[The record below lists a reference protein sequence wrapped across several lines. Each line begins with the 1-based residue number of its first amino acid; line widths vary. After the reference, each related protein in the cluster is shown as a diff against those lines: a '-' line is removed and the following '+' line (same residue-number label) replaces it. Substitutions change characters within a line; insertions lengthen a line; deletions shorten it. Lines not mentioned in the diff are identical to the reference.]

1 MMRGEGGVG
10 ESSSR
15 ARAKTQRG
23 KENSEIFMRDM
34 QENRKSQAHDACVWE
49 WEKKKK
55 SIILIRGLA
64 AERLYIKH
72 LLSAASV
79 TARCWFPYTRASIL
93 CSTGR
98 HLHQNRGV
106 RGGWEY
112 IKPSSVVWS
121 CTLYEAVQICVCVCA
136 GQFLARR
143 QTRTEGVLE
152 QMFEKDQ
159 RYTTCF
165 FWKIEREEWVWSLG
179 SRRFRTNLVAR
190 CPLVDFSVHC
200 CTHKHGAASCECRE
214 GVITLKIRRLWVS
227 DCQLELF
234 TMKNYDLIILV
245 SVCAEAEEVHWS
257 FKCLK
262 SCCCFFFLSFSQL
275 MNYWQ
280 FGMVGWISFLPS
292 ILWIQLSIHT

>member
-121 CTLYEAVQICVCVCA
+121 CALYEAVQICVCVCVCRSVSRPKADQNRRRVGANVWKRSTLHNLFLLKNRA
-136 GQFLARR
+136 GGVGLITRITQVSHKPCRALPSRGLQCALLHP
-143 QTRTEGVLE
+143 QTWC
-152 QMFEKDQ
+152 
-159 RYTTCF
+159 CF
-165 FWKIEREEWVWSLG
+165 
-179 SRRFRTNLVAR
+179 
-190 CPLVDFSVHC
+190 
-200 CTHKHGAASCECRE
+200 
-214 GVITLKIRRLWVS
+214 LWVQRGS
-227 DCQLELF
+227 DHTENQATLSQWLSVRVVHYEKLWPNHSCQCLRRSRGSA
-234 TMKNYDLIILV
+234 LIL
-245 SVCAEAEEVHWS
+245 
-257 FKCLK
+257 
-262 SCCCFFFLSFSQL
+262 
-275 MNYWQ
+275 
-280 FGMVGWISFLPS
+280 
-292 ILWIQLSIHT
+292 